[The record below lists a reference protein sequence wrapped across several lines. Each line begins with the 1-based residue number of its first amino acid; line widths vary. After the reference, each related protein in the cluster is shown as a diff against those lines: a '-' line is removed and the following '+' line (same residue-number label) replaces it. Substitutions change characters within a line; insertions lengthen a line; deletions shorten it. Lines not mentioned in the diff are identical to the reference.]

1 MLAHPEDRAYMV
13 GEKAEI
19 SCKVALPDNE
29 TDHVSVQWLKVVDS
43 VDESVP
49 DDMSFFDSTSGV
61 STLIFHK

>member
-19 SCKVALPDNE
+19 SCKVVLPDNE

-43 VDESVP
+43 VDEPV
-49 DDMSFFDSTSGV
+49 DMSFFDSTSGV
-61 STLIFHK
+61 STLIFQR